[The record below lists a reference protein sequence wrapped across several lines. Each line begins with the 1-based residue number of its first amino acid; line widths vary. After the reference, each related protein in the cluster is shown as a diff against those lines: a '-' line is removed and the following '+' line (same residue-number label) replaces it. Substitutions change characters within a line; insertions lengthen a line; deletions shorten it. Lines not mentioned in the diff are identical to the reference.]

1 MEILDALYMLTLM
14 HKNETPQVINCY
26 PRAVKPEGNKKAQE
40 VINEVFE
47 VSDGY
52 WRGIGEIE
60 ASGLEI
66 SRDYVEFDAK
76 KKFGLKPRDVTQ
88 PKGCRCGEVLQGK
101 ISPKDCPLFG
111 KKVYTNKSSWAMY
124 GVNRRQL
131 CSLL

>member
-1 MEILDALYMLTLM
+1 M
-14 HKNETPQVINCY
+14 
-26 PRAVKPEGNKKAQE
+26 
-40 VINEVFE
+40 
-47 VSDGY
+47 SDGY

-111 KKVYTNKSSWAMY
+111 KKCTPISPVGPCMVSTEGSCAAYYKY
-124 GVNRRQL
+124 GV
-131 CSLL
+131 